1 MKRHMKTHGDMGNTG
16 KISSQLVLSKD
27 EVGRI
32 CLKKMRGDMGN
43 RRKIKND
50 KEAIEKTLFKQQE
63 EFNRKLEL
71 GTIINNYME
80 KNELET
86 AALTCGQLEALETYA
101 DYWGEIE
108 VDFTFIK

>member
-1 MKRHMKTHGDMGNTG
+1 MGKRHMKRHGDMGNIG
-16 KISSQLVLSKD
+16 KISFQLVLSMD

-32 CLKKMRGDMGN
+32 CLKKMRGDMEK

-71 GTIINNYME
+71 GTIINNFMG

-86 AALTCGQLEALETYA
+86 AALMCGQLEALEMHA
-101 DYWGEIE
+101 D
-108 VDFTFIK
+108 